1 MKEKIRRYMPMKLK
15 SKVAFMGMLCAAVAV
30 IINLV
35 ISIPRA
41 QVLIA
46 DSVSDN
52 LLNLAKA
59 YGEMVEMRIQQ
70 NGNSMLLTEDLQ
82 ELFKDVKID
91 GVDSCYS
98 YFISSSNKVLYHP
111 DESLI
116 GTDNENEV
124 ALEIGIEVNSGLN
137 PDIEPRVVEY
147 VEDGKEMIAGYYV
160 LDSIGSIVMIIAEKE
175 DAVSMAS
182 TLIKTNL
189 TAAIIAI
196 VVALVV
202 SLFFATLLVRPI
214 RRVNKVIGQCSDL
227 NFKDQYAMTKEVKR
241 KDEIGDISRAM
252 QKLQKVLT
260 DMVLKLSGVS
270 GSLVTDADN
279 LSDMISVLENHSK
292 DTSKTSTALWE
303 LMKAN
308 QESTLQ
314 IDANVGGINDSVQDI
329 NSQTQKGVEAVG
341 KVIEDAISMKN
352 STEIACLK
360 TTEMYEVLRKESQD
374 IMERSKEIERINQLT
389 GGIVEIAEQTEL
401 LALNASIEAARAG
414 EQGRGF
420 AVVAGEISSLA
431 QQSNGLASN
440 IMETTVNIRK
450 VTEDAMECLER
461 TVEFLEGT
469 ILSDYQNF
477 MQVCGVY
484 LDNSEE
490 IEENMRKINEAVD
503 VLHSMTSEIKDG
515 VNEISESI
523 NESTDGISD
532 VENQAKKILEMVV
545 NVYEL
550 SDQTKSSADDLRQI
564 VDKFVIES

>member
-1 MKEKIRRYMPMKLK
+1 MKLK
-15 SKVAFMGMLCAAVAV
+15 SKVAFMGILCAAVAV

-35 ISIPRA
+35 ISLPRA

-46 DSVSDN
+46 DSVADN
-52 LLNLAKA
+52 LLNLSKA
-59 YGEMVEMRIQQ
+59 YGKMVEMRIQQ
-70 NGNSMLLTEDLQ
+70 NGNSMLLTEELQ
-82 ELFKDVKID
+82 DLFKDVKID

-98 YFISSSNKVLYHP
+98 YFINSSNKVLYHP

-116 GTDNENEV
+116 GTDNVNQV
-124 ALEIGIEVNSGLN
+124 ALDVGIEVNSGLN
-137 PDIEPRVVEY
+137 VSVEPQVVEY
-147 VEDGKEMIAGYYV
+147 TEDGKEMIAAYYV
-160 LDSIGSIVMIIAEKE
+160 LDSIGSIVMIIAEKD
-175 DAVSMAS
+175 DAISTAS
-182 TLIKTNL
+182 TLVRTNL
-189 TAAIIAI
+189 VAAIIAV
-196 VVALVV
+196 VVALVA

-252 QKLQKVLT
+252 EKLQKVLT
-260 DMVLKLSGVS
+260 NMVVKLSNVS

-279 LSDMISVLENHSK
+279 LSKTIGVLENHSD
-292 DTSKTSTALWE
+292 DTSKTATALLE
-303 LMKAN
+303 LMKSN

-314 IDANVGGINDSVQDI
+314 IDTNVGGINDSVQDI
-329 NSQTQKGVEAVG
+329 NLQTRKGVEAVG

-352 STEIACLK
+352 STEVACMK

-414 EQGRGF
+414 EQGKGF
-420 AVVAGEISSLA
+420 AVVAGEISGLA
-431 QQSNGLASN
+431 QQSNGLASD
-440 IMETTVNIRK
+440 IMETTISIRK
-450 VTEDAMECLER
+450 VTEDALGCLEK

-490 IEENMRKINEAVD
+490 IEENMRKIDEAVD
-503 VLHSMTSEIKDG
+503 VLHSMTSEITDG

-523 NESTDGISD
+523 NESTEGISD
-532 VENQAKKILEMVV
+532 VENQAKKIMEMVID
-545 NVYEL
+545 VYEL

-564 VDKFVIES
+564 VDQFLIES

>member
-1 MKEKIRRYMPMKLK
+1 MKNKIRRYVPMKLK
-15 SKVAFMGMLCAAVAV
+15 SKVAFMGILCAVVAV

-35 ISIPRA
+35 ISLPRA
-41 QVLIA
+41 KVLIA
-46 DSVSDN
+46 DSVADN
-52 LLNLAKA
+52 LLNLSKA
-59 YGEMVEMRIQQ
+59 YGKMVEMRIQQ
-70 NGNSMLLTEDLQ
+70 NGNSMLLTEELQ
-82 ELFKDVKID
+82 DLFKDVKID

-98 YFISSSNKVLYHP
+98 YFINSSNKVLYHP

-116 GTDNENEV
+116 GTDNVNQV
-124 ALEIGIEVNSGLN
+124 ALDVGIEVNSGLN
-137 PDIEPRVVEY
+137 VSVEPQVVEY
-147 VEDGKEMIAGYYV
+147 TEDGKEMIAAYYV
-160 LDSIGSIVMIIAEKE
+160 LDSIGSIVMIIAEKD
-175 DAVSMAS
+175 DAISTAS
-182 TLIKTNL
+182 TLVRTNL
-189 TAAIIAI
+189 VAAIIAV
-196 VVALVV
+196 VVALVA

-252 QKLQKVLT
+252 EKLQKVLT
-260 DMVLKLSGVS
+260 NMVVKLSNVS

-279 LSDMISVLENHSK
+279 LSKTIGVLENHSD
-292 DTSKTSTALWE
+292 DTSKTATALLE
-303 LMKAN
+303 LMKSN

-314 IDANVGGINDSVQDI
+314 IDTNVGGINDSVQDI
-329 NSQTQKGVEAVG
+329 NLQTRKGVEAVG

-352 STEIACLK
+352 STEVACMK

-414 EQGRGF
+414 EQGKGF
-420 AVVAGEISSLA
+420 AVVAGEISGLA
-431 QQSNGLASN
+431 QQSNGLASD
-440 IMETTVNIRK
+440 IMETTISIRK
-450 VTEDAMECLER
+450 VTEDALGCLEK

-490 IEENMRKINEAVD
+490 IEENMRKIDEAVD
-503 VLHSMTSEIKDG
+503 VLHSMTLEITDG

-523 NESTDGISD
+523 NESTEGISD
-532 VENQAKKILEMVV
+532 VENQAKKIMEMVID
-545 NVYEL
+545 VYEL

-564 VDKFVIES
+564 VDQFLIES

>member
-1 MKEKIRRYMPMKLK
+1 MPMKLK
-15 SKVAFMGMLCAAVAV
+15 SKVAFMGILCAAVAV

-35 ISIPRA
+35 ISLPRA

-46 DSVSDN
+46 DSVADN
-52 LLNLAKA
+52 LLNLSKA
-59 YGEMVEMRIQQ
+59 YGKMVEMRIQQ
-70 NGNSMLLTEDLQ
+70 NGNSMLLTEELQ
-82 ELFKDVKID
+82 DLFKDVKID

-98 YFISSSNKVLYHP
+98 YFINSSNKVLYHP

-116 GTDNENEV
+116 GTDNVNQV
-124 ALEIGIEVNSGLN
+124 ALDVGIEVNSGLN
-137 PDIEPRVVEY
+137 VSVEPQVVEY
-147 VEDGKEMIAGYYV
+147 TEDGKEMIAAYYV
-160 LDSIGSIVMIIAEKE
+160 LDSIGSIVMIIAEKD
-175 DAVSMAS
+175 DAISTAS
-182 TLIKTNL
+182 TLVRTNL
-189 TAAIIAI
+189 VAAIIAV
-196 VVALVV
+196 VVALVA

-252 QKLQKVLT
+252 EKLQKVLT
-260 DMVLKLSGVS
+260 DMVIKLSNVS

-279 LSDMISVLENHSK
+279 LSKTIGVLENHSD
-292 DTSKTSTALWE
+292 DTSKTATALLE
-303 LMKAN
+303 LMKSN

-314 IDANVGGINDSVQDI
+314 IDTNVGGINDSVQDI
-329 NSQTQKGVEAVG
+329 NLQTRKGVEAVG

-352 STEIACLK
+352 STEVACMK

-414 EQGRGF
+414 EQGKGF
-420 AVVAGEISSLA
+420 AVVAGEISGLA
-431 QQSNGLASN
+431 QQSNGLASD
-440 IMETTVNIRK
+440 IMETTISIRK
-450 VTEDAMECLER
+450 VTEDALGCLEK

-490 IEENMRKINEAVD
+490 IEENMRKIDEAVD
-503 VLHSMTSEIKDG
+503 VLHSMTLEITDG

-523 NESTDGISD
+523 NESTEGISD
-532 VENQAKKILEMVV
+532 VENQAKKIMEMVID
-545 NVYEL
+545 VYEL

-564 VDKFVIES
+564 VDQFLIES

>member
-1 MKEKIRRYMPMKLK
+1 MKLK
-15 SKVAFMGMLCAAVAV
+15 SKVAFMGILCAAVAV

-35 ISIPRA
+35 ISLPRA

-46 DSVSDN
+46 DSVADN
-52 LLNLAKA
+52 LLNLSKA
-59 YGEMVEMRIQQ
+59 YGKMVEMRIQQ
-70 NGNSMLLTEDLQ
+70 NGNSMLLTEELQ
-82 ELFKDVKID
+82 DLFKDVKID

-98 YFISSSNKVLYHP
+98 YFINSSNKVLYHP

-116 GTDNENEV
+116 GTDNVNQV
-124 ALEIGIEVNSGLN
+124 ALDVGIEVNSGLN
-137 PDIEPRVVEY
+137 VSVEPQVVEY
-147 VEDGKEMIAGYYV
+147 TEDGKEMIAAYYV
-160 LDSIGSIVMIIAEKE
+160 LDSIGSIVMIIAEKD
-175 DAVSMAS
+175 DAISTAS
-182 TLIKTNL
+182 TLVRTNL
-189 TAAIIAI
+189 VAAIIAV
-196 VVALVV
+196 VVALVA

-252 QKLQKVLT
+252 EKLQKVLT
-260 DMVLKLSGVS
+260 DMVIKLSNVS

-279 LSDMISVLENHSK
+279 LSKTIGVLENHSD
-292 DTSKTSTALWE
+292 DTSKTATALLE
-303 LMKAN
+303 LMKSN

-314 IDANVGGINDSVQDI
+314 IDTNVGGINDSVQDI
-329 NSQTQKGVEAVG
+329 NLQTRKGVEAVG

-352 STEIACLK
+352 STEVACMK

-414 EQGRGF
+414 EQGKGF
-420 AVVAGEISSLA
+420 AVVAGEISGLA
-431 QQSNGLASN
+431 QQSNGLASD
-440 IMETTVNIRK
+440 IMETTISIRK
-450 VTEDAMECLER
+450 VTEDALGCLEK

-490 IEENMRKINEAVD
+490 IEENMRKIDEAVD
-503 VLHSMTSEIKDG
+503 VLHSMTSEITDG

-523 NESTDGISD
+523 NESTEGISD
-532 VENQAKKILEMVV
+532 VENQAKKIMEMVID
-545 NVYEL
+545 VYEL

-564 VDKFVIES
+564 VDQFVIES

>member
-1 MKEKIRRYMPMKLK
+1 MKNKIRRYVPMKLK
-15 SKVAFMGMLCAAVAV
+15 SKVAFMGILCAVVAV

-35 ISIPRA
+35 ISLPRA
-41 QVLIA
+41 KVLIA
-46 DSVSDN
+46 DSVADN
-52 LLNLAKA
+52 LLNLSKA
-59 YGEMVEMRIQQ
+59 YGKMVEMRIQQ
-70 NGNSMLLTEDLQ
+70 NGNSMLLTEELQ
-82 ELFKDVKID
+82 DLFKDVKID

-98 YFISSSNKVLYHP
+98 YFINSSNKVLYHP

-116 GTDNENEV
+116 GTDNVNQV
-124 ALEIGIEVNSGLN
+124 ALDVGIEVNSGLN
-137 PDIEPRVVEY
+137 VSVEPQVVEY
-147 VEDGKEMIAGYYV
+147 TEDGKEMIAAYYV
-160 LDSIGSIVMIIAEKE
+160 LDSIGSIVMIIAEKD
-175 DAVSMAS
+175 DAISTAS
-182 TLIKTNL
+182 TLVRTNL
-189 TAAIIAI
+189 VAAIIAV
-196 VVALVV
+196 VVALVA

-252 QKLQKVLT
+252 EKLQKVLT
-260 DMVLKLSGVS
+260 NMVVKLSNVS

-279 LSDMISVLENHSK
+279 LSKTIGVLENHSD
-292 DTSKTSTALWE
+292 DTSKTATALLE
-303 LMKAN
+303 LMKSN

-314 IDANVGGINDSVQDI
+314 IDTNVGGINDSVQDI
-329 NSQTQKGVEAVG
+329 NLQTRKGVEAVG

-352 STEIACLK
+352 STEVACMK

-414 EQGRGF
+414 EQGKGF
-420 AVVAGEISSLA
+420 AVVAGEISGLA
-431 QQSNGLASN
+431 QQSNGLASD
-440 IMETTVNIRK
+440 IMETTISIRK
-450 VTEDAMECLER
+450 VTEDALGCLEK

-490 IEENMRKINEAVD
+490 IEENMRKIDEAVD
-503 VLHSMTSEIKDG
+503 VLHSMTSEITDG

-523 NESTDGISD
+523 NESTEGISD
-532 VENQAKKILEMVV
+532 VENQAKKIMEMVID
-545 NVYEL
+545 VYEL

-564 VDKFVIES
+564 VDQFLIES

>member
-1 MKEKIRRYMPMKLK
+1 MKLK
-15 SKVAFMGMLCAAVAV
+15 SKVAFMGILCAAVAV

-35 ISIPRA
+35 ISLPRA

-46 DSVSDN
+46 DSVADN
-52 LLNLAKA
+52 LLNLSKA
-59 YGEMVEMRIQQ
+59 YGKMVEMRIQQ
-70 NGNSMLLTEDLQ
+70 NGNSMLLTEELQ
-82 ELFKDVKID
+82 DLFKDVKID

-98 YFISSSNKVLYHP
+98 YFINSSNKVLYHP

-116 GTDNENEV
+116 GTDNVNQV
-124 ALEIGIEVNSGLN
+124 ALDVGIEVNSGLN
-137 PDIEPRVVEY
+137 VSVEPQVVEY
-147 VEDGKEMIAGYYV
+147 TEDGKEMIAAYYV
-160 LDSIGSIVMIIAEKE
+160 LDSIGSIVMIIAEKD
-175 DAVSMAS
+175 DAISTAS
-182 TLIKTNL
+182 TLVRTNL
-189 TAAIIAI
+189 VAAIIAV
-196 VVALVV
+196 VVALVA

-252 QKLQKVLT
+252 EKLQKVLT
-260 DMVLKLSGVS
+260 DMVIKLSNVS

-279 LSDMISVLENHSK
+279 LSKTIGVLENHSD
-292 DTSKTSTALWE
+292 DTSKTATALLE
-303 LMKAN
+303 LMKSN

-314 IDANVGGINDSVQDI
+314 IDTNVGGINDSVQDI
-329 NSQTQKGVEAVG
+329 NLQTRKGVEAVG

-352 STEIACLK
+352 STEVACMK

-414 EQGRGF
+414 EQGKGF
-420 AVVAGEISSLA
+420 AVVAGEISGLA
-431 QQSNGLASN
+431 QQSNGLASD
-440 IMETTVNIRK
+440 IMETTISIRK
-450 VTEDAMECLER
+450 VTEDALGCLEK

-490 IEENMRKINEAVD
+490 IEENMRKIDEAVD
-503 VLHSMTSEIKDG
+503 VLHSMTSEITDG

-523 NESTDGISD
+523 NESTEGISN
-532 VENQAKKILEMVV
+532 VENQAKKIMEMVID
-545 NVYEL
+545 VYEL

-564 VDKFVIES
+564 VDQFLIES

>member
-1 MKEKIRRYMPMKLK
+1 MKLK
-15 SKVAFMGMLCAAVAV
+15 SKVAFMGILCAAVAV

-35 ISIPRA
+35 ISLPRA

-46 DSVSDN
+46 DSVADN
-52 LLNLAKA
+52 LLNLSKA
-59 YGEMVEMRIQQ
+59 YGKMVEMRIQQ
-70 NGNSMLLTEDLQ
+70 NGNSMLLTEELQ
-82 ELFKDVKID
+82 DLFKDVKID

-98 YFISSSNKVLYHP
+98 YFINSSNKVLYHP

-116 GTDNENEV
+116 GTDNVNQV
-124 ALEIGIEVNSGLN
+124 ALDVGIEVNSGLN
-137 PDIEPRVVEY
+137 VSVEPQVVEY
-147 VEDGKEMIAGYYV
+147 TEDGKEMIAAYYV
-160 LDSIGSIVMIIAEKE
+160 LDSIGSIVMIIAEKD
-175 DAVSMAS
+175 DAISTAS
-182 TLIKTNL
+182 TLVRTNL
-189 TAAIIAI
+189 VAAIIAV
-196 VVALVV
+196 VVALAA

-227 NFKDQYAMTKEVKR
+227 NFKDQYAMTREVKR

-252 QKLQKVLT
+252 EKLQKVLT
-260 DMVLKLSGVS
+260 DMVIKLSNVS

-279 LSDMISVLENHSK
+279 LSKTIGVLENHSD
-292 DTSKTSTALWE
+292 DTSKTATALLE
-303 LMKAN
+303 LMKSN

-314 IDANVGGINDSVQDI
+314 IDTNVGGINDSVQDI
-329 NSQTQKGVEAVG
+329 NLQTRKGVEAVG

-352 STEIACLK
+352 STEVACMK

-414 EQGRGF
+414 EQGKGF
-420 AVVAGEISSLA
+420 AVVAGEISGLA
-431 QQSNGLASN
+431 QQSNGLASD
-440 IMETTVNIRK
+440 IMETTISIRK
-450 VTEDAMECLER
+450 VTEDALGCLEK

-490 IEENMRKINEAVD
+490 IEENMRKIDEAVD
-503 VLHSMTSEIKDG
+503 VLHSMTSEITDG

-523 NESTDGISD
+523 NESTEGISD
-532 VENQAKKILEMVV
+532 VENQAKKIMEMVID
-545 NVYEL
+545 VYEL

-564 VDKFVIES
+564 VDQFLIES

>member
-1 MKEKIRRYMPMKLK
+1 MKLK
-15 SKVAFMGMLCAAVAV
+15 SKVAFMGILCAAVAV

-35 ISIPRA
+35 ISLPRA

-46 DSVSDN
+46 DSVADN
-52 LLNLAKA
+52 LLNLSKA
-59 YGEMVEMRIQQ
+59 YGKMVEMRIQQ
-70 NGNSMLLTEDLQ
+70 NGNSMLLTEELQ
-82 ELFKDVKID
+82 DLFKDVKID

-98 YFISSSNKVLYHP
+98 YFINSSNKVLYHP

-116 GTDNENEV
+116 GTDNVNQV
-124 ALEIGIEVNSGLN
+124 ALDVGIEVNSGLN
-137 PDIEPRVVEY
+137 VCVEPQVVEY
-147 VEDGKEMIAGYYV
+147 TEDGKEMIAAYYV
-160 LDSIGSIVMIIAEKE
+160 LDSIGSIVMIIAEKD
-175 DAVSMAS
+175 DAISTAS
-182 TLIKTNL
+182 TLVRTNL
-189 TAAIIAI
+189 VAAIIAV
-196 VVALVV
+196 VVALVA

-252 QKLQKVLT
+252 EKLQKVLT
-260 DMVLKLSGVS
+260 NMVVKLSNVS

-279 LSDMISVLENHSK
+279 LSKTIGVLENHSD
-292 DTSKTSTALWE
+292 DTSKTATALLE
-303 LMKAN
+303 LMKSN

-314 IDANVGGINDSVQDI
+314 IDTNVGGINDSVQDI
-329 NSQTQKGVEAVG
+329 NLQTRKGVEAVG

-352 STEIACLK
+352 STEVACMK

-414 EQGRGF
+414 EQGKGF
-420 AVVAGEISSLA
+420 AVVAGEISGLA
-431 QQSNGLASN
+431 QQSNGLASD
-440 IMETTVNIRK
+440 IMETTISIRK
-450 VTEDAMECLER
+450 VTEDALGCLEK

-490 IEENMRKINEAVD
+490 IEENMRKIDEAVD
-503 VLHSMTSEIKDG
+503 VLHSMTLEITDG

-523 NESTDGISD
+523 NESTEGISD
-532 VENQAKKILEMVV
+532 VDNQAKKIMEMVID
-545 NVYEL
+545 VYEL

-564 VDKFVIES
+564 VDQFVIES

>member
-1 MKEKIRRYMPMKLK
+1 MPMKLK
-15 SKVAFMGMLCAAVAV
+15 SKVAFMGILCAVVAV

-35 ISIPRA
+35 ISLPRA

-46 DSVSDN
+46 DSVADN
-52 LLNLAKA
+52 LLNLSKA
-59 YGEMVEMRIQQ
+59 YGKMVEMRIQQ
-70 NGNSMLLTEDLQ
+70 NGNSMLLTEELQ
-82 ELFKDVKID
+82 DLFKDVKID

-98 YFISSSNKVLYHP
+98 YFINSSNKVLYHP

-116 GTDNENEV
+116 GTDNVNQV
-124 ALEIGIEVNSGLN
+124 ALDVGIEVNSGLN
-137 PDIEPRVVEY
+137 VSVEPQVVEY
-147 VEDGKEMIAGYYV
+147 TEDGKEMIAAYYV
-160 LDSIGSIVMIIAEKE
+160 LDSIGSIVMIIAEKD
-175 DAVSMAS
+175 DAISTAS
-182 TLIKTNL
+182 TLVKTNL
-189 TAAIIAI
+189 EAAIIAV
-196 VVALVV
+196 VVALIA

-227 NFKDQYAMTKEVKR
+227 NFKEQYAMTKEVKR

-252 QKLQKVLT
+252 EKLQKVLT
-260 DMVLKLSGVS
+260 DMVIKLSNVS

-279 LSDMISVLENHSK
+279 LSKTIGILENHSD
-292 DTSKTSTALWE
+292 DTSKTATALLE
-303 LMKAN
+303 LMKGN

-329 NSQTQKGVEAVG
+329 NLQTRKGVEAVG

-352 STEIACLK
+352 STEVACMK

-389 GGIVEIAEQTEL
+389 SGIVEIAEQTEL

-414 EQGRGF
+414 EQGKGF
-420 AVVAGEISSLA
+420 AVVAGEISGLA
-431 QQSNGLASN
+431 QQSNGLASD
-440 IMETTVNIRK
+440 IMETTISIRK
-450 VTEDAMECLER
+450 VTEDALECLEK

-490 IEENMRKINEAVD
+490 IEENMRKIDEAVD
-503 VLHSMTSEIKDG
+503 VLHSMTLEITDG

-523 NESTDGISD
+523 NESTEGISD
-532 VENQAKKILEMVV
+532 VENQAKKIMEMVID
-545 NVYEL
+545 VYEL

-564 VDKFVIES
+564 VDRFVIES

>member
-1 MKEKIRRYMPMKLK
+1 MKLK
-15 SKVAFMGMLCAAVAV
+15 SKVAFMGILCAVVAV

-35 ISIPRA
+35 ISLPRA

-46 DSVSDN
+46 DSVADN
-52 LLNLAKA
+52 LLNLSKA
-59 YGEMVEMRIQQ
+59 YGKMVEMRIQQ
-70 NGNSMLLTEDLQ
+70 NGNSMLLTEELQ
-82 ELFKDVKID
+82 DLFKDVKID

-98 YFISSSNKVLYHP
+98 YFINSSNKVLYHP

-116 GTDNENEV
+116 GTDNVNQV
-124 ALEIGIEVNSGLN
+124 ALDVGIEVNSGLN
-137 PDIEPRVVEY
+137 VSVEPQVVEY
-147 VEDGKEMIAGYYV
+147 TEDGKEMIAAYYV
-160 LDSIGSIVMIIAEKE
+160 LDSIGSIVMIIAEKD
-175 DAVSMAS
+175 DAISTAS
-182 TLIKTNL
+182 TLVRTNL
-189 TAAIIAI
+189 VAAIIAV
-196 VVALVV
+196 VVALVA

-252 QKLQKVLT
+252 EKLQKVLT
-260 DMVLKLSGVS
+260 NMVVKLSNVS

-279 LSDMISVLENHSK
+279 LSKTIGVLENHSD
-292 DTSKTSTALWE
+292 DTSKTATALLE
-303 LMKAN
+303 LMKSN

-314 IDANVGGINDSVQDI
+314 IDTNVGGINDSVQDI
-329 NSQTQKGVEAVG
+329 NLQTRKGVEAVG

-352 STEIACLK
+352 STEVACMK

-414 EQGRGF
+414 EQGKGF
-420 AVVAGEISSLA
+420 AVVAGEISGLA
-431 QQSNGLASN
+431 QQSNGLASD
-440 IMETTVNIRK
+440 IMETTISIRK
-450 VTEDAMECLER
+450 VTEDALGCLEK

-490 IEENMRKINEAVD
+490 IEENMRKIDEAVD
-503 VLHSMTSEIKDG
+503 VLHSMTLEITDG
-515 VNEISESI
+515 VNEISECI
-523 NESTDGISD
+523 NESTEGISD
-532 VENQAKKILEMVV
+532 VENQAKKIMEMVID
-545 NVYEL
+545 VYEL

-564 VDKFVIES
+564 VDQFLIES

>member
-1 MKEKIRRYMPMKLK
+1 MKLK
-15 SKVAFMGMLCAAVAV
+15 SKVAFMGILCAVVAV

-35 ISIPRA
+35 ISLPRA

-46 DSVSDN
+46 DSVADN
-52 LLNLAKA
+52 LLNLSKA
-59 YGEMVEMRIQQ
+59 YGKMVEMRIQQ
-70 NGNSMLLTEDLQ
+70 NGNSMLLTEELQ
-82 ELFKDVKID
+82 DLFKDVKID

-98 YFISSSNKVLYHP
+98 YFINSSNKVLYHP

-116 GTDNENEV
+116 GTDNVNQV
-124 ALEIGIEVNSGLN
+124 ALDVGIEVNSGLN
-137 PDIEPRVVEY
+137 VSVEPQVVEY
-147 VEDGKEMIAGYYV
+147 TEDGKEMIAAYYV
-160 LDSIGSIVMIIAEKE
+160 LDSIGSIVMIIAEKD
-175 DAVSMAS
+175 DAISTAS
-182 TLIKTNL
+182 TLVRTNL
-189 TAAIIAI
+189 VAAIIAV
-196 VVALVV
+196 VVALVA

-252 QKLQKVLT
+252 EKLQKVLT
-260 DMVLKLSGVS
+260 NMVVKLSNVS

-279 LSDMISVLENHSK
+279 LSKTIGVLENHSD
-292 DTSKTSTALWE
+292 DTSKTATALLE
-303 LMKAN
+303 LMKSN

-314 IDANVGGINDSVQDI
+314 IDTNVGGINDSVQDI
-329 NSQTQKGVEAVG
+329 NLQTRKGVEAVG

-352 STEIACLK
+352 STEVACMK

-414 EQGRGF
+414 EQGKGF
-420 AVVAGEISSLA
+420 AVVAGEISGLA
-431 QQSNGLASN
+431 QQSNGLASD
-440 IMETTVNIRK
+440 IMETTISIRK
-450 VTEDAMECLER
+450 VTEDALGCLEK

-490 IEENMRKINEAVD
+490 IEENMRKIDEAVD
-503 VLHSMTSEIKDG
+503 VLHSMTLEITDG

-523 NESTDGISD
+523 NESTEGISD
-532 VENQAKKILEMVV
+532 VENQAKKIMEMVID
-545 NVYEL
+545 VYEL

-564 VDKFVIES
+564 VDQFLIES

>member
-1 MKEKIRRYMPMKLK
+1 MKLK
-15 SKVAFMGMLCAAVAV
+15 SKVAFMGILCAAVAV

-35 ISIPRA
+35 ISLPRA

-46 DSVSDN
+46 DSVADN
-52 LLNLAKA
+52 LLNLSKA
-59 YGEMVEMRIQQ
+59 YGKMVEMRIQQ
-70 NGNSMLLTEDLQ
+70 NGNSMLLTEELQ
-82 ELFKDVKID
+82 DLFKDVKID

-98 YFISSSNKVLYHP
+98 YFINSSNKVLYHP

-116 GTDNENEV
+116 GTDNVNQV
-124 ALEIGIEVNSGLN
+124 ALDVGIEVNSGLN
-137 PDIEPRVVEY
+137 VSVEPQVVEY
-147 VEDGKEMIAGYYV
+147 TEDGKEMIAAYYV
-160 LDSIGSIVMIIAEKE
+160 LDSIGSIVMIIAEKD
-175 DAVSMAS
+175 DAISTAS
-182 TLIKTNL
+182 TLVRTNL
-189 TAAIIAI
+189 VAAIIAV
-196 VVALVV
+196 VVALVA

-252 QKLQKVLT
+252 EKLQKVLT
-260 DMVLKLSGVS
+260 NMVVKLSNVS

-279 LSDMISVLENHSK
+279 LSKTIGVLENHSD
-292 DTSKTSTALWE
+292 DTSKTATALLE
-303 LMKAN
+303 LMKSN

-314 IDANVGGINDSVQDI
+314 IDTNVGGINDSVQDI
-329 NSQTQKGVEAVG
+329 NLQTRKGVEAVG

-352 STEIACLK
+352 STEVACMK

-414 EQGRGF
+414 EQGKGF
-420 AVVAGEISSLA
+420 AVVAGEISGLA
-431 QQSNGLASN
+431 QQSNGLASD
-440 IMETTVNIRK
+440 IMETTISIRK
-450 VTEDAMECLER
+450 VTEDALGCLEK

-477 MQVCGVY
+477 MKVCGVY

-490 IEENMRKINEAVD
+490 IEENMRKIDEAVD
-503 VLHSMTSEIKDG
+503 VLHSMTLEITDG

-523 NESTDGISD
+523 NESTEGISD
-532 VENQAKKILEMVV
+532 VENQAKKIMEMVID
-545 NVYEL
+545 VYEL

-564 VDKFVIES
+564 VDQFLIES

>member
-30 IINLV
+30 VINLV

-111 DESLI
+111 DEALI

-137 PDIEPRVVEY
+137 PDIEPKVVEY

>member
-1 MKEKIRRYMPMKLK
+1 MPMKLK
-15 SKVAFMGMLCAAVAV
+15 SKVAFMGILCAAVAV

-35 ISIPRA
+35 ISLPRA

-46 DSVSDN
+46 DSVADN
-52 LLNLAKA
+52 LLNLSKA
-59 YGEMVEMRIQQ
+59 YGKMVEMRIQQ
-70 NGNSMLLTEDLQ
+70 NGNSMLLTEELQ
-82 ELFKDVKID
+82 DLFKDVKID

-98 YFISSSNKVLYHP
+98 YFINSSNKVLYHP

-116 GTDNENEV
+116 GTDNVNQV
-124 ALEIGIEVNSGLN
+124 ALDVGIEVNSGLN
-137 PDIEPRVVEY
+137 VSVEPQVVEY
-147 VEDGKEMIAGYYV
+147 TEDGKEMIAAYYV
-160 LDSIGSIVMIIAEKE
+160 LDSIGSIVMIIAEKD
-175 DAVSMAS
+175 DAISTAS
-182 TLIKTNL
+182 TLVKTNL
-189 TAAIIAI
+189 EAAIIAV
-196 VVALVV
+196 VVALIA

-227 NFKDQYAMTKEVKR
+227 NFKEQYAMTKEVKR

-252 QKLQKVLT
+252 EKLQKVLT
-260 DMVLKLSGVS
+260 DMVIKLSNVS

-279 LSDMISVLENHSK
+279 LSKTIGILENHSD
-292 DTSKTSTALWE
+292 DTSRTATALLE
-303 LMKAN
+303 LMKGN

-314 IDANVGGINDSVQDI
+314 IDTNVGGINDSVQDI
-329 NSQTQKGVEAVG
+329 NLQTRKGVEAVG

-352 STEIACLK
+352 STEVACMK

-414 EQGRGF
+414 EQGKGF

-431 QQSNGLASN
+431 QQSNGLASD
-440 IMETTVNIRK
+440 IMETTISIRK
-450 VTEDAMECLER
+450 VTEDALGCLEK

-490 IEENMRKINEAVD
+490 IEENMRKIDEAVD
-503 VLHSMTSEIKDG
+503 VLHSMTLEITDG

-523 NESTDGISD
+523 NESTEGISN
-532 VENQAKKILEMVV
+532 VENQAKKIMEMVV
-545 NVYEL
+545 DVYEL

-564 VDKFVIES
+564 VDRFVIES

>member
-1 MKEKIRRYMPMKLK
+1 MPMKLK
-15 SKVAFMGMLCAAVAV
+15 SKVAFMGILCAAVAV

-35 ISIPRA
+35 ISLPRA

-46 DSVSDN
+46 DSVADN
-52 LLNLAKA
+52 LLNLSKA
-59 YGEMVEMRIQQ
+59 YGKMVEMRIQQ
-70 NGNSMLLTEDLQ
+70 NGNSMLLTEELQ
-82 ELFKDVKID
+82 DLFKDVKID

-98 YFISSSNKVLYHP
+98 YFINSSNKVLYHP

-116 GTDNENEV
+116 GTDNVNQV
-124 ALEIGIEVNSGLN
+124 ALDVGIEVNSGLN
-137 PDIEPRVVEY
+137 VCVEPQVVEY
-147 VEDGKEMIAGYYV
+147 TEDGKEMIAAYYV
-160 LDSIGSIVMIIAEKE
+160 LDSIGSIVMIIAEKD
-175 DAVSMAS
+175 DAISTAS
-182 TLIKTNL
+182 TLVRTNL
-189 TAAIIAI
+189 VAAIIAV
-196 VVALVV
+196 VVALVA

-252 QKLQKVLT
+252 EKLQKVLT
-260 DMVLKLSGVS
+260 NMVVKLSNVS

-279 LSDMISVLENHSK
+279 LSKTIGVLENHSD
-292 DTSKTSTALWE
+292 DTSKTATALLE
-303 LMKAN
+303 LMKSN

-314 IDANVGGINDSVQDI
+314 IDTNVGGINDSVQDI
-329 NSQTQKGVEAVG
+329 NLQTRKGVEAVG

-352 STEIACLK
+352 STEVACMK

-414 EQGRGF
+414 EQGKGF
-420 AVVAGEISSLA
+420 AVVAGEISGLA
-431 QQSNGLASN
+431 QQSNGLASD
-440 IMETTVNIRK
+440 IMETTISIRK
-450 VTEDAMECLER
+450 VTEDALGCLEK

-490 IEENMRKINEAVD
+490 IEENMRKIDEAVD
-503 VLHSMTSEIKDG
+503 VLHSMTLEITDG

-523 NESTDGISD
+523 NESTEGISD
-532 VENQAKKILEMVV
+532 VDNQAKKIMEMVID
-545 NVYEL
+545 VYEL

-564 VDKFVIES
+564 VDQFVIES

>member
-1 MKEKIRRYMPMKLK
+1 MKLK
-15 SKVAFMGMLCAAVAV
+15 SKVAFMGILCAAVAV

-35 ISIPRA
+35 ISLPRA

-46 DSVSDN
+46 DSVADN
-52 LLNLAKA
+52 LLNLSKA
-59 YGEMVEMRIQQ
+59 YGKMVEMRIQQ
-70 NGNSMLLTEDLQ
+70 NGNSMLLTEELQ
-82 ELFKDVKID
+82 DLFKDVKID

-98 YFISSSNKVLYHP
+98 YFINSSNKVLYHP

-116 GTDNENEV
+116 GTDNVNQV
-124 ALEIGIEVNSGLN
+124 ALDVGIEVNSGLN
-137 PDIEPRVVEY
+137 VSVEPQVVEY
-147 VEDGKEMIAGYYV
+147 TEDGKEMIAAYYV
-160 LDSIGSIVMIIAEKE
+160 LDSIGSIVMIIAEKD
-175 DAVSMAS
+175 DAISTAS
-182 TLIKTNL
+182 TLVRTNL
-189 TAAIIAI
+189 VAAIIAV
-196 VVALVV
+196 VVALVA

-214 RRVNKVIGQCSDL
+214 RRVNKVIRQCSDL

-252 QKLQKVLT
+252 EKLQKVLT
-260 DMVLKLSGVS
+260 NMVVKLSNVS

-279 LSDMISVLENHSK
+279 LSKTIGVLENHSD
-292 DTSKTSTALWE
+292 DTSKTATALLE
-303 LMKAN
+303 LMKSN

-329 NSQTQKGVEAVG
+329 NLQTRKGVEAVG

-352 STEIACLK
+352 STEVACMK

-414 EQGRGF
+414 EQGKGF
-420 AVVAGEISSLA
+420 AVVAGEISGLA
-431 QQSNGLASN
+431 QQSNGLASD
-440 IMETTVNIRK
+440 IMETTISIRK
-450 VTEDAMECLER
+450 VTEDALGCLEK

-477 MQVCGVY
+477 MKVCGVY

-490 IEENMRKINEAVD
+490 IEENMRKIDEAVD
-503 VLHSMTSEIKDG
+503 VLHSMTLEITDG

-523 NESTDGISD
+523 NESTEGISD
-532 VENQAKKILEMVV
+532 VENQAKKIMEMVID
-545 NVYEL
+545 VYEL

-564 VDKFVIES
+564 VDQFVIES

>member
-1 MKEKIRRYMPMKLK
+1 MKLK
-15 SKVAFMGMLCAAVAV
+15 SKVAFMGILCAVVAV

-35 ISIPRA
+35 ISLPRA
-41 QVLIA
+41 KVLIA
-46 DSVSDN
+46 DSVADN
-52 LLNLAKA
+52 LLNLSKA
-59 YGEMVEMRIQQ
+59 YGKMVEMRIQQ
-70 NGNSMLLTEDLQ
+70 NGNSMLLTEELQ
-82 ELFKDVKID
+82 DLFKDVKID

-98 YFISSSNKVLYHP
+98 YFINSSNKVLYHP

-116 GTDNENEV
+116 GTDNVNQV
-124 ALEIGIEVNSGLN
+124 ALDVGIEVNSGLN
-137 PDIEPRVVEY
+137 VSVEPQVVEY
-147 VEDGKEMIAGYYV
+147 TEDGKEMIAAYYV
-160 LDSIGSIVMIIAEKE
+160 LDSIGSIVMIIAEKD
-175 DAVSMAS
+175 DAISTAS
-182 TLIKTNL
+182 TLVRTNL
-189 TAAIIAI
+189 VAAIIAV
-196 VVALVV
+196 VVALVA

-252 QKLQKVLT
+252 EKLQKVLT
-260 DMVLKLSGVS
+260 NMVVKLSNVS

-279 LSDMISVLENHSK
+279 LSKTIGVLENHSD
-292 DTSKTSTALWE
+292 DTSKTATALLE
-303 LMKAN
+303 LMKSN

-314 IDANVGGINDSVQDI
+314 IDTNVGGINDSVQDI
-329 NSQTQKGVEAVG
+329 NLQTRKGVEAVG

-352 STEIACLK
+352 STEVACMK

-414 EQGRGF
+414 EQGKGF
-420 AVVAGEISSLA
+420 AVVAGEISGLA
-431 QQSNGLASN
+431 QQSNGLASD
-440 IMETTVNIRK
+440 IMETTISIRK
-450 VTEDAMECLER
+450 VTEDALGCLEK

-490 IEENMRKINEAVD
+490 IEENMRKIDEAVD
-503 VLHSMTSEIKDG
+503 VLHSMTSEITDG

-523 NESTDGISD
+523 NESTEGISD
-532 VENQAKKILEMVV
+532 VENQAKKIMEMVID
-545 NVYEL
+545 VYEL

-564 VDKFVIES
+564 VDQFVIES

>member
-1 MKEKIRRYMPMKLK
+1 MKLK
-15 SKVAFMGMLCAAVAV
+15 SKVAFMGILCAAVAV

-35 ISIPRA
+35 ISLPRA

-46 DSVSDN
+46 DSVADN
-52 LLNLAKA
+52 LLNLSKA
-59 YGEMVEMRIQQ
+59 YGKMVEMRIQQ
-70 NGNSMLLTEDLQ
+70 NGNSMLLTEELQ
-82 ELFKDVKID
+82 DLFKDVKID

-98 YFISSSNKVLYHP
+98 YFINSSNKVLYHP

-116 GTDNENEV
+116 GTDNVNQV
-124 ALEIGIEVNSGLN
+124 ALDVGIEVNSGLN
-137 PDIEPRVVEY
+137 VSVEPQVVEY
-147 VEDGKEMIAGYYV
+147 TEDGKEMIAAYYV
-160 LDSIGSIVMIIAEKE
+160 LDSIGSIVMIIAEKD
-175 DAVSMAS
+175 DAISTAS
-182 TLIKTNL
+182 TLVRTNL
-189 TAAIIAI
+189 VAAIIAV
-196 VVALVV
+196 VVALVA

-252 QKLQKVLT
+252 EKLQKVLT
-260 DMVLKLSGVS
+260 DMVIKLSNVS

-279 LSDMISVLENHSK
+279 LSKTIGVLENHSD
-292 DTSKTSTALWE
+292 DTSKTATALLE
-303 LMKAN
+303 LMKSN

-314 IDANVGGINDSVQDI
+314 IDTNVGGINDSVQDI
-329 NSQTQKGVEAVG
+329 NLQTRKGVEAVG

-352 STEIACLK
+352 STEVACMK

-414 EQGRGF
+414 EQGKGF
-420 AVVAGEISSLA
+420 AVVAGEISGLA
-431 QQSNGLASN
+431 QQSNGLASD
-440 IMETTVNIRK
+440 IMETTISIRK
-450 VTEDAMECLER
+450 VTEDALGCLEK

-490 IEENMRKINEAVD
+490 IEENMRKIDEAVD
-503 VLHSMTSEIKDG
+503 VLHSMTLEITDG

-523 NESTDGISD
+523 NESTEGISD
-532 VENQAKKILEMVV
+532 VENQAKKIMEMVID
-545 NVYEL
+545 VYEL

-564 VDKFVIES
+564 VDQFLIES

>member
-1 MKEKIRRYMPMKLK
+1 MKLK
-15 SKVAFMGMLCAAVAV
+15 SKVAFMGILCAAVAV

-35 ISIPRA
+35 ISLPRA

-46 DSVSDN
+46 DSVADN
-52 LLNLAKA
+52 LLNLSKA
-59 YGEMVEMRIQQ
+59 YGKMVEMRIQQ
-70 NGNSMLLTEDLQ
+70 NGNSMLLTEELQ
-82 ELFKDVKID
+82 DLFKDVKID

-98 YFISSSNKVLYHP
+98 YFINSSNKVLYHP

-116 GTDNENEV
+116 GTDNVNQV
-124 ALEIGIEVNSGLN
+124 ALDVGIEVNSGLN
-137 PDIEPRVVEY
+137 VSVEPQVVEY
-147 VEDGKEMIAGYYV
+147 TEDGKEMIAAYYV
-160 LDSIGSIVMIIAEKE
+160 LDSIGSIVMIIAEKD
-175 DAVSMAS
+175 DAISTAS
-182 TLIKTNL
+182 TLVRTNL
-189 TAAIIAI
+189 VAAIIAV
-196 VVALVV
+196 VVALVA

-214 RRVNKVIGQCSDL
+214 RRVNKVIRQCSDL

-252 QKLQKVLT
+252 EKLQKVLT
-260 DMVLKLSGVS
+260 NMVVKLSNVS

-279 LSDMISVLENHSK
+279 LSKTIGVLENHSD
-292 DTSKTSTALWE
+292 DTSKTATALLE
-303 LMKAN
+303 LMKSN

-329 NSQTQKGVEAVG
+329 NLQTRKGVEAVG

-352 STEIACLK
+352 STEVACMK

-414 EQGRGF
+414 EQGKGF
-420 AVVAGEISSLA
+420 AVVAGEISGLA
-431 QQSNGLASN
+431 QQSNGLASD
-440 IMETTVNIRK
+440 IMETTISIRK
-450 VTEDAMECLER
+450 VTEDALGCLEK

-484 LDNSEE
+484 
-490 IEENMRKINEAVD
+490 
-503 VLHSMTSEIKDG
+503 
-515 VNEISESI
+515 
-523 NESTDGISD
+523 
-532 VENQAKKILEMVV
+532 
-545 NVYEL
+545 
-550 SDQTKSSADDLRQI
+550 
-564 VDKFVIES
+564 

>member
-1 MKEKIRRYMPMKLK
+1 MKLR
-15 SKVAFMGMLCAAVAV
+15 SKIAFMGILCATVAV

-41 QVLIA
+41 QVLIT

-59 YGEMVEMRIQQ
+59 YGKMVEIRIQQ
-70 NGNSMLLTEDLQ
+70 NGNSMILTEELQ

-116 GTDNENEV
+116 GTDNVNQV
-124 ALEIGIEVNSGLN
+124 ALDVGIEVNSGLN
-137 PDIEPRVVEY
+137 VVVEPQVVKY
-147 VEDGKEMIAGYYV
+147 TENGKEMLASYYV
-160 LDSIGSIVMIIAEKE
+160 LKDIGSIVMIIAEE
-175 DAVSMAS
+175 SDAVSTAS
-182 TLIKTNL
+182 ELVRTNL
-189 TAAIIAI
+189 VAAAIAI
-196 VVALVV
+196 VVALVA

-227 NFKDQYAMTKEVKR
+227 DFKSQVVMRKEVKR

-252 QKLQKVLT
+252 EKLQRVLT
-260 DMVLKLSGVS
+260 DMVKKLSGVS

-279 LSDMISVLENHSK
+279 LSEMISILENHSE
-292 DTSKTSTALWE
+292 DTSKTATDLLQ
-303 LMKAN
+303 LMKCN
-308 QESTLQ
+308 QKSTQQ
-314 IDANVGGINDSVQDI
+314 IDSNVDGINESVHDI
-329 NSQTQKGVEAVG
+329 NIQTQKGVEAVG

-352 STEIACLK
+352 STEVACMK
-360 TTEMYEVLRKESQD
+360 TTEMYEVLKKESQA
-374 IMERSKEIERINQLT
+374 IMERSKEIERINQMT
-389 GGIVEIAEQTEL
+389 NGIVDIAEQTEL

-440 IMETTVNIRK
+440 IMETTVSIRK
-450 VTEDAMECLER
+450 VTQDALGCLEK

-477 MQVCGVY
+477 MRVCGVY

-490 IEENMRKINEAVD
+490 IEENMRKINMAVD
-503 VLHSMTSEIKDG
+503 VLQAMTMEITGG
-515 VNEISESI
+515 VNEISNSI
-523 NESTDGISD
+523 NESTEGISG
-532 VENQAKKILEMVV
+532 VENQAKKVIEMVAK
-545 NVYEL
+545 VYEL
-550 SDQTKSSADDLRQI
+550 TDETKASADDLSLI
-564 VDKFVIES
+564 VDQFEIES

>member
-1 MKEKIRRYMPMKLK
+1 MKLK
-15 SKVAFMGMLCAAVAV
+15 SKVAFMGILCAAVAV

-35 ISIPRA
+35 ISLPRA

-46 DSVSDN
+46 DSVADN
-52 LLNLAKA
+52 LLNLSKA
-59 YGEMVEMRIQQ
+59 YGKMVEMRIQQ
-70 NGNSMLLTEDLQ
+70 NGNSMLLTEELQ
-82 ELFKDVKID
+82 DLFKDVKID

-98 YFISSSNKVLYHP
+98 YFINSSNKVLYHP

-116 GTDNENEV
+116 GTDNVNQV
-124 ALEIGIEVNSGLN
+124 ALDVGIEVNSGLN
-137 PDIEPRVVEY
+137 VSVEPQVVEY
-147 VEDGKEMIAGYYV
+147 TEDGKEMIAAYYV
-160 LDSIGSIVMIIAEKE
+160 LDSIGSIVMIIAEKD
-175 DAVSMAS
+175 DAISTAS
-182 TLIKTNL
+182 TLVRTNL
-189 TAAIIAI
+189 VAAIIAV
-196 VVALVV
+196 VVALVA

-252 QKLQKVLT
+252 EKLQKVLT
-260 DMVLKLSGVS
+260 NMVVKLSNVS

-279 LSDMISVLENHSK
+279 LSKTIGVLENHSD
-292 DTSKTSTALWE
+292 DTSKTATALLE
-303 LMKAN
+303 LMKSN

-314 IDANVGGINDSVQDI
+314 IDTNVGGINDSVQDI
-329 NSQTQKGVEAVG
+329 NLQTRKGVEAVG

-352 STEIACLK
+352 STEVACMK

-414 EQGRGF
+414 EQGKGF
-420 AVVAGEISSLA
+420 AVVAGEISGLA
-431 QQSNGLASN
+431 QQSNGLASD
-440 IMETTVNIRK
+440 IMETTISIRK
-450 VTEDAMECLER
+450 VTEDALGCLEK

-490 IEENMRKINEAVD
+490 IEENMRKIDEAVD
-503 VLHSMTSEIKDG
+503 VLHSMTLEITDG

-523 NESTDGISD
+523 NESTEGISD
-532 VENQAKKILEMVV
+532 VENQAKKIMEMVID
-545 NVYEL
+545 VYEL

-564 VDKFVIES
+564 VDQFLIES

>member
-1 MKEKIRRYMPMKLK
+1 MKNKIRRYVPMKLK
-15 SKVAFMGMLCAAVAV
+15 SKVAFMGILCAAVAV

-35 ISIPRA
+35 ISLPRA

-46 DSVSDN
+46 DSVADN
-52 LLNLAKA
+52 LLNLSKA
-59 YGEMVEMRIQQ
+59 YGKMVEMRIQQ
-70 NGNSMLLTEDLQ
+70 NGNSMLLTEELQ
-82 ELFKDVKID
+82 DLFKDVKID

-98 YFISSSNKVLYHP
+98 YFINSSNKVLYHP

-116 GTDNENEV
+116 GTDNVNQV
-124 ALEIGIEVNSGLN
+124 ALDVGIEVNSGLN
-137 PDIEPRVVEY
+137 VCVEPQVVEY
-147 VEDGKEMIAGYYV
+147 TEDGKEMIAAYYV
-160 LDSIGSIVMIIAEKE
+160 LDSIGSIVMIIAEKD
-175 DAVSMAS
+175 DAISTAS
-182 TLIKTNL
+182 TLVRTNL
-189 TAAIIAI
+189 VAAIIAV
-196 VVALVV
+196 VVALVA

-252 QKLQKVLT
+252 EKLQKVLT
-260 DMVLKLSGVS
+260 NMVVKLSNVS

-279 LSDMISVLENHSK
+279 LSKTIGVLENHSD
-292 DTSKTSTALWE
+292 DTSKTATALLE
-303 LMKAN
+303 LMKSN

-314 IDANVGGINDSVQDI
+314 IDTNVGGINDSVQDI
-329 NSQTQKGVEAVG
+329 NLQTRKGVEAVG

-352 STEIACLK
+352 STEVACMK

-414 EQGRGF
+414 EQGKGF
-420 AVVAGEISSLA
+420 AVVAGEISGLA
-431 QQSNGLASN
+431 QQSNGLASD
-440 IMETTVNIRK
+440 IMETTISIRK
-450 VTEDAMECLER
+450 VTEDALGCLEK

-490 IEENMRKINEAVD
+490 IEENMRKIDEAVD
-503 VLHSMTSEIKDG
+503 VLHSMTLEITDG

-523 NESTDGISD
+523 NESTEGISD
-532 VENQAKKILEMVV
+532 VDNQAKKIMEMVID
-545 NVYEL
+545 VYEL

-564 VDKFVIES
+564 VDQFVIES